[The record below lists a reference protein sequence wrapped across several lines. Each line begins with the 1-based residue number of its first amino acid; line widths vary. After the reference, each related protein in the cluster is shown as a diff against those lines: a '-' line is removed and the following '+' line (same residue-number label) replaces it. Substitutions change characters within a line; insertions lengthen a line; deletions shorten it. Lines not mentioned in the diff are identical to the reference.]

1 MEDAKYVN
9 LINSLE
15 KFAAAKPNLYRFR
28 VALIAVLGY
37 AYLLFIVLLLLAIV
51 AATLFY
57 LRINWVAIKLVWIPL
72 AVVGIVLKSLWITI
86 PEPDGKEL
94 NREQAPALF
103 DLIGEVTRALRAPK
117 VHHVILSEDF
127 NAAVVQVPR
136 FGMFGWLRIYLVI
149 GLPLLRALS
158 PAEFRAVLAHE
169 VGHLSGRHGHRFAGR
184 IYSLHE
190 SWSQLLTQVLQERH
204 YASFLFVPFL
214 KWYAP
219 YMSAYSF
226 VLRRARERH
235 ADEYSVEWVGKE
247 VAATALV
254 RVITEDRNLEEN
266 FWPKFFRQSKDQ
278 ERAPR
283 DPFVQM
289 LGSMNQPVGPITTQK
304 WFYEALRVPTGY
316 SDSHPALADRLAAIG
331 FPKDSPQL
339 ADLTAELIK
348 ADERG
353 ESAESHYIK
362 ELPED
367 FLDWLN
373 RLWRER
379 LNQAWNESHI
389 AAKQGQKRLD
399 ELNNQANERA
409 LTIDEQWE
417 RVTIVAQLEEPKA
430 ALPLIEGILIEQP
443 DHVGANFSK
452 GAILLKDL
460 RDPEGVKHI
469 EKAMQLERGTIAEGS
484 SLLSAFYFDQGQ
496 KELAEEF
503 RLRAEEHFRRQEKL
517 EEMTFIFS
525 EKDHFIPH
533 GLDEQKMKQI
543 RDEVSKI
550 HGLDAAFLVRKV
562 IEEPDTTVYVLG
574 VIAAYTWS
582 NGRSEKH
589 VDLLFHELNQL
600 IVLPSP
606 LVFLSLDGDYAY
618 LQKVLSSVDGAQ
630 VYATADAGLTY
641 RH

>member
-1 MEDAKYVN
+1 MEEPKYIN

-15 KFAAAKPNLYRFR
+15 KFATEKPGLYRFR
-28 VALIAVLGY
+28 VALIAILGY
-37 AYLLFIVLLLLAIV
+37 AYLLFIVSLLLVIV
-51 AATLFY
+51 VATISY
-57 LRINWVAIKLVWIPL
+57 LRINWVAIKLAWIPL
-72 AVVGIVLKSLWITI
+72 AVAGIVLKSLWVSI
-86 PEPDGKEL
+86 PKPDGQEL
-94 NREQAPALF
+94 QRENAPALF
-103 DLIGEVTRALRAPK
+103 DLIGEVTHALRGPQ
-117 VHHVILSEDF
+117 VHHVLLSEDF
-127 NAAVVQVPR
+127 NASVVQVPK
-136 FGMFGWLRIYLVI
+136 FGMFGWLRNYLVV

-169 VGHLSGRHGHRFAGR
+169 VGHLSGKHGGRFSGR
-184 IYSLHE
+184 IYSLRQ
-190 SWSQLLTQVLQERH
+190 SWYQLLIQVSQERH

-226 VLRRARERH
+226 VLRRAQERH
-235 ADEYSVEWVGKE
+235 ADEYAVEWVGKE

-254 RVITEDRNLEEN
+254 RLTTEDRNLAEN
-266 FWPKFFRQSKDQ
+266 FWPRFFRQSKDQ

-289 LGSMNQPVGPITTQK
+289 LGSMNQPIGPITTQK

-316 SDSHPALADRLAAIG
+316 DDSHPALADRLAAIG

-339 ADLTAELIK
+339 AELTDALIK

-353 ESAESHYIK
+353 ESAESYYIK
-362 ELPED
+362 ELPEN

-379 LNQAWNESHI
+379 LNQAWNESHVQS
-389 AAKQGQKRLD
+389 KQGQKRLD
-399 ELNNQANERA
+399 ELNSQANERP
-409 LTIDEQWE
+409 LTIEEQWE
-417 RVTIVAQLEEPKA
+417 RVAIVARLEEPKV
-430 ALPLIEGILIEQP
+430 ALPLIEGVLNEQP

-460 RDPEGVKHI
+460 EDPDGIKYL
-469 EKAMQLERGTIAEGS
+469 EKAMQLDRDTIGDG
-484 SLLSAFYFDQGQ
+484 SLLLSGFYFNQGR

-503 RLRAEEHFRRQEKL
+503 RLRAEEHFNRQMKQQQ
-517 EEMTFIFS
+517 MAVTFS

-533 GLDEQKMKQI
+533 GLDEQKMKEI
-543 RDEVSKI
+543 REQVGKV

-562 IEEPDTTVYVLG
+562 IEEPDTTVYILG
-574 VIAAYTWS
+574 VIAGYTWR
-582 NGRSEKH
+582 NGQSAKH
-589 VDLLFHELNQL
+589 VDLLFQELGQL
-600 IVLPSP
+600 TVLPSP
-606 LVFLSLDGDYAY
+606 LVFLSLDGEYQY
-618 LQKVLSSVDGAQ
+618 LQRVFSSLDGAY
-630 VYATADAGLTY
+630 VYATNDAGVTY

>member
-1 MEDAKYVN
+1 MEDAKYAN
-9 LINSLE
+9 LIRSLE
-15 KFAAAKPNLYRFR
+15 TFAAEKPGLYRLR
-28 VALIAVLGY
+28 VALIAALGY
-37 AYLLFIVLLLLAIV
+37 AYLLFILLLLLVIV
-51 AATLFY
+51 VVTIFY
-57 LRINWVAIKLVWIPL
+57 LRINWLAIKLVWIPL
-72 AVVGIVLKSLWITI
+72 TVVGIIIKSLWISI

-94 NREQAPALF
+94 QREHAPALF
-103 DLIGEVTRALRAPK
+103 DLIGEVTRALRGPS
-117 VHHVILSEDF
+117 VHHVILSDEF

-136 FGMFGWLRIYLVI
+136 FGMFGWVSNYVVV
-149 GLPLLRALS
+149 GLPLLRGLS
-158 PAEFRAVLAHE
+158 PAEFRAVMAHE
-169 VGHLSGRHGHRFAGR
+169 VGHLSGKHRRFAGR
-184 IYSLHE
+184 IYSLRQ
-190 SWSQLLTQVLQERH
+190 SWIQLLVQVLQERH
-204 YASFLFVPFL
+204 YASFLFVPFI

-226 VLRRARERH
+226 VLRRAQERH
-235 ADEYSVEWVGKE
+235 ADEYAVEWASKE
-247 VAATALV
+247 VAATMLV
-254 RVITEDRNLEEN
+254 RLATEQRNLTEN

-289 LGSMNQPVGPITTQK
+289 LGGLNQPVGPITIQK
-304 WFYEALRVPTGY
+304 WFHEALRIPTGY
-316 SDSHPALADRLAAIG
+316 YDTHPALADRLAAIG

-367 FLDWLN
+367 FLGWLN

-379 LNQAWNESHI
+379 LNEAWSESYI
-389 AAKQGQKRLD
+389 QAKQGQKRLE
-399 ELNNQANERA
+399 ELNNQANERP

-417 RVTIVAQLEEPKA
+417 RVTIVAHLEEPKA
-430 ALPLIEGILIEQP
+430 ALSLIEGILSEQP

-460 RDPEGVKHI
+460 QDPEGIKHI
-469 EKAMQLERGTIAEGS
+469 EKAMQIDRATIAEGS
-484 SLLSAFYFDQGQ
+484 ELLSGFYFDQGQ

-503 RLRAEEHFRRQEKL
+503 RLRSEEHFDRQQKQQ
-517 EEMTFIFS
+517 EMALSFS

-533 GLDEQKMKQI
+533 GLDEQKMKEI
-543 RDEVSKI
+543 RDHVSKV

-574 VIAAYTWS
+574 VMAAYTWS
-582 NGRSEKH
+582 NGRNEKH
-589 VDLLFHELNQL
+589 VDLLFHELGNL
-600 IVLPSP
+600 TVLPAP
-606 LVFLSLDGDYAY
+606 LVFLSLDGEYEY
-618 LQKVLSSVDGAQ
+618 LLKVLSSVDGAQ
-630 VYATADAGLTY
+630 VFATADAGLTY

>member
-15 KFAAAKPNLYRFR
+15 KFAAAKPDLYRIR
-28 VALIAVLGY
+28 VLLIAMLGY
-37 AYLLFIVLLLLAIV
+37 AYLLLIVLLLLAIV
-51 AATLFY
+51 IVTLFY
-57 LRINWVAIKLVWIPL
+57 LSFNWLTLKLVWIPL
-72 AVVGIVLKSLWITI
+72 VVVGIVLKSLWVTM

-94 NREQAPALF
+94 NREHAPALF
-103 DLIGEVTRALRAPK
+103 DLIDEVTSALRAPK
-117 VHHVILSEDF
+117 VHHVILNDAF

-136 FGMFGWLRIYLVI
+136 FGMFGWQRNYLVI

-169 VGHLSGRHGHRFAGR
+169 VGHLSGRHGRRFAGR
-184 IYSLHE
+184 IYSLRD

-226 VLRRARERH
+226 VLRRARERQ
-235 ADEYSVEWVGKE
+235 ADEYAVEWVGKE
-247 VAATALV
+247 AAATALV
-254 RVITEDRNLEEN
+254 RAATEDRNLAEN
-266 FWPKFFRQSKDQ
+266 FWPRFFRQSKDQ

-304 WFYEALRVPTGY
+304 WFYDALRVPTGY
-316 SDSHPALADRLAAIG
+316 DDSHPALADRLAAIG

-339 ADLTAELIK
+339 ADLTAALIK

-367 FLDWLN
+367 FLDWQN
-373 RLWRER
+373 RVWREQ
-379 LNQAWNESHI
+379 LNQAWNESHLQ
-389 AAKQGQKRLD
+389 AKQGQKRIE
-399 ELNNQANERA
+399 ELNKQANERP
-409 LTIDEQWE
+409 LTTDEQWE
-417 RVTIVAQLEEPKA
+417 RVAIVAQLEEPKV
-430 ALPLIEGILIEQP
+430 ALPLIEELLTEQP
-443 DHVGANFSK
+443 DHTGANFAK

-460 RDPEGVKHI
+460 EDPDGIKYL
-469 EKAMQLERGTIAEGS
+469 EKAMQLDSDTIGDS
-484 SLLSAFYFDQGQ
+484 STLLSGFYFNQGQ

-503 RLRAEEHFRRQEKL
+503 RLRAEEHFERQQKRQEMAL
-517 EEMTFIFS
+517 NFS

-533 GLDEQKMKQI
+533 GLDEQKMTEI
-543 RDEVSKI
+543 RDQVSKV

-562 IEEPDTTVYVLG
+562 TEEPDTTVYVLA
-574 VIAAYTWS
+574 VIAGFTWS

-589 VDLLFHELNQL
+589 VDLLFQELGQL
-600 IVLPSP
+600 TALPSP
-606 LVFLSLDGDYAY
+606 LVFLSLDGEYQY
-618 LQKVLSSVDGAQ
+618 LQRILSSVDGAQ
-630 VYATADAGLTY
+630 VYATADFGLTN